1 MTDTVATRS
10 ADIASVL
17 TSVIFQN
24 NQATTHVVTWNAL
37 ASSLPTG
44 MTLEE
49 MAAFLGA
56 ITEADQQLILAQVN
70 QRNAPGEAAAPI
82 QQRIRLLTMHGAKGL
97 SGRVVFIPSV
107 EQGIMPSF
115 RALAATGLI
124 MEHRRLFYVSLTRAM
139 AACIVSHAGS
149 HSGPAAF
156 ALQQRP
162 VVILPRSQFLNE
174 MGVASVNRTQGLSP
188 AEAAAIVAD
197 VNNL

>member
-1 MTDTVATRS
+1 MRER
-10 ADIASVL
+10 
-17 TSVIFQN
+17 VIPRERN
-24 NQATTHVVTWNAL
+24 
-37 ASSLPTG
+37 
-44 MTLEE
+44 
-49 MAAFLGA
+49 
-56 ITEADQQLILAQVN
+56 
-70 QRNAPGEAAAPI
+70 RNAA
-82 QQRIRLLTMHGAKGL
+82 RIDRAEKLVASLFPSP

-115 RALAATGLI
+115 RALAATGLV
-124 MEHRRLFYVSLTRAM
+124 MEHRRLFYVSVTRAM